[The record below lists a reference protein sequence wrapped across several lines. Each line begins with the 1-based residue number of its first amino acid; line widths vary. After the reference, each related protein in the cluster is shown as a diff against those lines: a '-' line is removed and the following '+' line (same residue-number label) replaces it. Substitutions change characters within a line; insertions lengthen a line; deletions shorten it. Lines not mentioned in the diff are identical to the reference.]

1 MDNFYTNIIKT
12 GRKSAIALKKGI
24 DNVPLYNE
32 KYLKTKIKPYR
43 LQHMKQTVAHA
54 SLRTR
59 LKLQRRAILNTYYK
73 NGFQTY
79 SVLQILIQKVF

>member
-12 GRKSAIALKKGI
+12 GRKSATVLKKGI
-24 DNVPLYNE
+24 DNVPAYTE

-43 LQHMKQTVAHA
+43 LQHMKRPIAHA
-54 SLRTR
+54 SHCTR